1 MKKSDL
7 KDGMIVKTG
16 RAIYLV
22 CGDKFLS
29 LNGYMEFKDYDEN
42 LKIKG
47 NGFEILNINFV
58 YETECWGLGL
68 KDLLSKT
75 TALKLIWE
83 RKKEIDWSKVPK
95 WTKVQVKDCEGEE
108 YKNRYFFRYEKD
120 EDWPFRVFMLK
131 DDEFTGYEHK
141 EDDEEIFNLCRIHPS
156 VSIQEE
162 WYKE

>member
-16 RAIYLV
+16 KAIYLV
-22 CGDKFLS
+22 CGDKFLG
-29 LNGYMEFKDYDEN
+29 LNGYMGFENYDEN

-83 RKKEIDWSKVPK
+83 RKKEIDWSKVPFGV
-95 WTKVQVKDCEGEE
+95 KVFVCDYPLTEE
-108 YKNRYFFRYEKD
+108 EIKNKCFY
-120 EDWPFRVFMLK
+120 
-131 DDEFTGYEHK
+131 
-141 EDDEEIFNLCRIHPS
+141 DDEEPFEFICYRDEIKKFIVFDREYNEVYSFKYCYFHKS
-156 VSIQEE
+156 VKIKEE